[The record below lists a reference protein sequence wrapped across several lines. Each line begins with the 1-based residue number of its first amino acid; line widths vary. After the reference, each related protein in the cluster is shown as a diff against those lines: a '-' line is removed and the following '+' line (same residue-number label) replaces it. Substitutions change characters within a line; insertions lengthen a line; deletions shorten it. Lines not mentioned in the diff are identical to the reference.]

1 MFEYRQIIVRMRQ
14 GDSNRALAKAGLIGR
29 PKAKALRQ
37 IADQQGWLD
46 TDQPLPADEVL
57 SQVLKQPA
65 KTSVPATASSVEPYR
80 AVVRQWVE
88 NGVQAKTIYQALVRN
103 HCYKGSYSSVY
114 RFVRAIKPVQLD
126 GTMHLEFDPSEAA
139 QVDFG
144 TGPRLV
150 DTRTGEEIKTW
161 FFLMTLCWSRHQY
174 AEIVLNQK
182 VATWLD
188 CHRHAFE
195 WFHGVPKRIIIDNA
209 KCAITRA
216 CIPDPQAQRAYAE
229 CAEGYGFK
237 IDACPPRQPQ
247 KKGRVESG
255 IKYLK
260 NSFAPLREFR
270 DLTDANRQL
279 HDWLLQE
286 AGNRIHGST
295 HEKPLSR
302 FALEQPLL
310 TPLPDNPPELASWH
324 KVKVHR
330 DCHVQF
336 EKCLYSVPFKLI
348 GQSLW
353 LKASSGTIRIFREHE
368 LVAVH
373 PRQFHPGNR
382 CTADDHLPPEAIAW
396 KMRDP
401 QWCLKQSISIGS
413 HCHQLVTL
421 LFDDK
426 VVENLRAVQGIIR
439 LKDKYGSARLESACQ
454 RALDYHNPRYRT
466 VKIILE
472 KGLDQH
478 PSPQLAFD
486 DLADSYTGQGRF
498 SRNLQNLL
506 KH

>member
-14 GDSNRALAKAGLIGR
+14 GDSDRALAKAGLIGR
-29 PKAKALRQ
+29 PKAKELRQ
-37 IADQQGWLD
+37 IAQQRGWLD
-46 TDQPLPADEVL
+46 TDQALPADEDL
-57 SQVLKQPA
+57 AQVLKQSPR
-65 KTSVPATASSVEPYR
+65 TSVQTVSSVEPYR
-80 AVVRQWVE
+80 KIVSQWVE
-88 NGVQAKTIYQALVRN
+88 NGVQAKTIYRALVRN
-103 HCYKGSYSSVY
+103 HQYEGSYSSVY
-114 RFVRAIKPVQLD
+114 RFVRTLKPVQPD
-126 GTMHLEFDPSEAA
+126 ATMHLAFDPAEAV

-144 TGPRLV
+144 TGPKLV
-150 DTRTGEEIKTW
+150 DTRTGEEVKTW

-174 AEIVLNQK
+174 AELVLNQK
-182 VATWLD
+182 VTTWLD

-195 WFHGVPKRIIIDNA
+195 WFNGVPARIIIDNA

-216 CIPDPQAQRAYAE
+216 CIYDPQVQRAYAE

-237 IDACPPRQPQ
+237 IDACPPRDPQ

-270 DLTDANRQL
+270 DLSDANRQL

-286 AGNRIHGST
+286 AGNRVHGST

-310 TPLPDNPPELASWH
+310 TPLPTIPPELASWH
-324 KVKVHR
+324 QVKVHR

-348 GQSLW
+348 GQTLW
-353 LKASSGTIRIFREHE
+353 LKASSGTVRLFREHA

-373 PRQFHPGNR
+373 PRQFRPGHR
-382 CTADDHLPPEAIAW
+382 CTTDDHLPPEAIAW

-401 QWCLKQSISIGS
+401 RWCLQQAESIGS
-413 HCHQLVTL
+413 HCLQLVTR
-421 LFDDK
+421 LFEDK
-426 VVENLRAVQGIIR
+426 VLENLRAVQGIVR
-439 LKDKYGSARLESACQ
+439 LKDKYGAARLEAACQ
-454 RALDYHNPRYRT
+454 RALDYQNPRYRS
-466 VKIILE
+466 VKTILE

-478 PSPQLAFD
+478 PSPQQAFD

-498 SRNLQNLL
+498 SRNMQNLL